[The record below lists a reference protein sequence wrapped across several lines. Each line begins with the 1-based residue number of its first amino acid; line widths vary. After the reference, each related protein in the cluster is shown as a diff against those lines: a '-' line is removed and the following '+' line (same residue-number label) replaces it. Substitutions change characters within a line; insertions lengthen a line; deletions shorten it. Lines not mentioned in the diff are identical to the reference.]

1 MALIQAH
8 SCLLWGKIK
17 ILAIVT
23 FIKGGYTMP
32 SSNEI
37 LSGLTFSAN
46 MFRPFAIIWH
56 LIFFALIVALL
67 TRWKPSNRL
76 FAMLF
81 SLPLLSVSFFAWLTN
96 NYFNGFVFLLAS
108 IISFTTAF
116 KINEHP
122 ISGGMR
128 WSSVSGSL
136 LILFG
141 LVYPEFL
148 HAYSPLEYIYASPVG
163 LIPCPTLSVITGFAL
178 IFFNNE
184 SRLWMLLLF
193 TVGLFYGIFGL
204 FRLHVIPDTIMLVG
218 SLILFFKLLV
228 TKKNTAG

>member
-1 MALIQAH
+1 MTEDYTICIGMALIQAH

-81 SLPLLSVSFFAWLTN
+81 SLPLLSVSFFSWLTY

-178 IFFNNE
+178 IFFLTMNPVYGC
-184 SRLWMLLLF
+184 SFYLQLDYFMAFSAYSDYMLFLIRLF
-193 TVGLFYGIFGL
+193 
-204 FRLHVIPDTIMLVG
+204 
-218 SLILFFKLLV
+218 LLV
-228 TKKNTAG
+228 H